1 MYQRWATERLEE
13 QAQAEGAADNAKL
26 PTPDASQ
33 AVTDDNEPDTSGPSE
48 SSQFSQTATTATVP
62 KEVYAV
68 TLNLICGKEFD
79 NLSREEAIALLK
91 GLPLHI
97 RFVPC
102 DPAARDDADADASLT
117 LDSPTVDRKGKGKGV
132 TNGTAKHAG
141 TYERVPQHTRR
152 KSEESRSW
160 SDLDVSMIIALLSPV
175 GNWLTGGDHV
185 KNLFLLLLLIFYLHQ
200 LIEGEL
206 HVQSSSMLLTVRQY
220 RGNSTRVLVHTFPR
234 A

>member
-1 MYQRWATERLEE
+1 M
-13 QAQAEGAADNAKL
+13 
-26 PTPDASQ
+26 DA
-33 AVTDDNEPDTSGPSE
+33 GPSRIPNQLLTSE
-48 SSQFSQTATTATVP
+48 SEEYSDAGS
-62 KEVYAV
+62 
-68 TLNLICGKEFD
+68 EFD
-79 NLSREEAIALLK
+79 DEEDYIVDEDPQD
-91 GLPLHI
+91 GV
-97 RFVPC
+97 FVEAR
-102 DPAARDDADADASLT
+102 AAASDYSDEYEDET
-117 LDSPTVDRKGKGKGV
+117 PDRKGKGKGV